1 MNKELIEQL
10 SQLQETITASIHKM
24 NDTLMDVIVNKRE
37 EVVSAVSDYIAAVE
51 EAKDFTCKIAE
62 VGNKI
67 SSLGNIYGDM
77 YAEQDDI
84 AYICEDLL
92 GAVDDYESPDD
103 EDEDED
109 GDGEEEDE

>member
-1 MNKELIEQL
+1 MNKELIDQL

-24 NDTLMDVIVNKRE
+24 NDTLTDVIANKRE
-37 EVVSAVSDYIAAVE
+37 EMISAVGGYIAAVE

-92 GAVDDYESPDD
+92 GAVDDYESPED

-109 GDGEEEDE
+109 GDDEEDE